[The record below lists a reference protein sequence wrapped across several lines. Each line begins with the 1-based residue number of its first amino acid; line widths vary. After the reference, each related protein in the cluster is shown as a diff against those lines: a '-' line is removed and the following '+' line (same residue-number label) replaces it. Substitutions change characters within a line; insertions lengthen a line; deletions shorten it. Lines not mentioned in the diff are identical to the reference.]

1 MEDLT
6 PRQREVLE
14 MILACVEREGRFPS
28 IREIAGALQLASPAT
43 IYQHLEALETKGC
56 LYRRGRRWM
65 LRPEVRS
72 DQGIPIVGRVAAGQP
87 LTAVEEIE
95 GRLSQ
100 EFLGLTK
107 GRFSVRV
114 VGDSMIGEGI
124 LEGDYA
130 IVDPD
135 LRVANGDLA
144 VAYVGEDQEVTVKR
158 FFRRPWGIELKPA
171 NPAYKPLRIFEGDS
185 HFRLA
190 GKVMGIVRRF

>member
-14 MILACVEREGRFPS
+14 TILACVEREGRFPS
-28 IREIAGALQLASPAT
+28 IREIAGVLRLASPAT
-43 IYQHLEALETKGC
+43 VYQHLEALETKGG

-87 LTAVEEIE
+87 LTAVEDIE
-95 GRLSQ
+95 GRLSP

-135 LRVANGDLA
+135 LPVANGDLA
-144 VAYVGEDQEVTVKR
+144 VAYLGEEQEVTVKSL
-158 FFRRPWGIELKPA
+158 FRHAWGIELRPA
-171 NPAYKPLRIFEGDS
+171 NPNYEPIRVFEGDS
-185 HFRLA
+185 HFRIA
-190 GKVMGIVRRF
+190 GKVTGIMRRF